1 MGPTLHSNVIKTM
14 PCFMVPVGICFCNAN
29 LRSVVAKRLNVTTAK
44 QNQIPNRCFYL
55 GSTDLNKTRH
65 LTTKKHTSPWR
76 IRKKCACLTERNQQ
90 NLGSNQRGPHV
101 KANIGQPPE
110 NGRLARISKEHC
122 STRIRDLNNEKA
134 MYQPTSM
141 TFCVPVLFAGAEKR
155 SKTNCRRI
163 KTEKTTD

>member
-29 LRSVVAKRLNVTTAK
+29 EVWSPNDWMLQLQNKIKFLIDVSILDPQTLTKHDTWRPKRIHHHGGSVKNAPAWQKGTKRTW
-44 QNQIPNRCFYL
+44 
-55 GSTDLNKTRH
+55 D
-65 LTTKKHTSPWR
+65 R
-76 IRKKCACLTERNQQ
+76 IK
-90 NLGSNQRGPHV
+90 GGPHV

-122 STRIRDLNNEKA
+122 STRIRDLNNKKA

-155 SKTNCRRI
+155 S
-163 KTEKTTD
+163 